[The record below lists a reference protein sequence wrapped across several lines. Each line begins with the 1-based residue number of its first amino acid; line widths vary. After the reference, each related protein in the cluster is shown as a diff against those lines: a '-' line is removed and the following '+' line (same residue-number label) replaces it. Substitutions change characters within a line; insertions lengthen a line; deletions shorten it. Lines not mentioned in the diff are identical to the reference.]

1 MPPFLGRGGRGELKA
16 MTKGKEGAEENG
28 KAVEPIKAP
37 DGSSSSA
44 QRNLQVVL
52 TTLAAKTAD
61 KML

>member
-1 MPPFLGRGGRGELKA
+1 

-37 DGSSSSA
+37 DGASSSA